1 MALDPA
7 KVTPLR
13 KPRPCPECAQPSARA
28 TFPFCSTRCKN
39 IDLNRWLTGA
49 YVIPGSAAEEDAAPP
64 DHDLDG
70 SSGDDG
76 ASR

>member
-1 MALDPA
+1 MALDPQ

-13 KPRPCPECAQPSARA
+13 KPQPCPECGQPSARA

-49 YVIPGSAAEEDAAPP
+49 YVIPGPDEESDRTT
-64 DHDLDG
+64 
-70 SSGDDG
+70 SDDG
-76 ASR
+76 ETEEKP